1 MKTLERLNEY
11 TRNIETCT
19 SLGWVV
25 AIDYVSEGSSILEW
39 LYSNKK
45 ELTKYGE
52 RPKIFK
58 TKESAERFCKKIQ
71 HTREEKV
78 YCREYF
84 HWSYRRATIDELKA
98 NDESKK
104 SNQNN

>member
-25 AIDYVSEGSSILEW
+25 AIDYVSEYRSILEW
-39 LYSNKK
+39 IYCNNK
-45 ELTKYGE
+45 EFNKYGKN
-52 RPKIFK
+52 PKIFK
-58 TKESAERFCKKIQ
+58 TKELAERFCKKIQ
-71 HTREEKV
+71 HTRTEIV

-84 HWSYRRATIDELKA
+84 KWSYRRATIDELNA
-98 NDESKK
+98 FDDLNK
-104 SNQNN
+104 SNK